1 MLNEDEINALADIF
15 QDRFDKAN
23 RKILEYIGSRLKEI
37 GELTPSQA
45 RKIQQMYK
53 YGEDLDT
60 ITQYLAEVSGQSI
73 DDIEALYE
81 KVAEEGY
88 DWSKPFYE
96 AKGIKQIPFKENK
109 DVRRIIKAM
118 CAVTGKSL
126 KNISRT
132 TAIGVNTAG
141 GFKPVGSFYKET
153 IDSAITAV
161 ITGTEDYNSTIRR
174 AVKELGSGGLKIQY
188 ESGYRRRLDSAVR
201 QNVLDGVRYVT
212 HEIAVKN
219 GEEFGADGYEIS
231 AHSAC
236 APDHLPYQGRQYS
249 KKEYDAI
256 QESLARPIGQWNCGH
271 TAFPIVLGV
280 SHRAYTDKELKAFEQ
295 NSNEKITIEGRE
307 YTRYECTQLQRK
319 LETKL
324 RYAREEKALYKAVGD
339 KELVNVATE
348 KIRILK
354 NKYTE
359 VSEKADLPMRA
370 ERTRSVAEELKK
382 FGKYPSFSKKGLIYD
397 SFRKYTENEI
407 KQVAHQTNFI
417 ADKYVS
423 KESKWSGN
431 IIIDPIDNITGKRWT
446 CDISVMSETSP
457 HIILHEQL
465 HARSVSYFDRKVYK
479 KCLNIEEAS
488 VQFLTQEISKLE
500 NIEIIE
506 SVYDNMVDELRNIN
520 RIAKFKEKDIDFA
533 KELFSIDLDKRFEW
547 LENKVSQF
555 AIDCGDLEMASEIY
569 ECVDAI
575 ERWKY
580 IG

>member
-1 MLNEDEINALADIF
+1 MLSEDEINALADIF
-15 QDRFDKAN
+15 QDRFDRTN

-60 ITQYLAEVSGQSI
+60 ITKYLAEASGQSI

-109 DVRRIIKAM
+109 DVQRIVKAM
-118 CAVTGKSL
+118 CVVTGKSL

-153 IDSAITAV
+153 VDSAITAV
-161 ITGTEDYNSTIRR
+161 ITGTDDYNSTIRR
-174 AVKELGSGGLKIQY
+174 AVKELGSGGLKIRY
-188 ESGYRRRLDSAVR
+188 ESGYTRRLDSAVR

-212 HEIAVKN
+212 QEIAAKN

-236 APDHLPYQGRQYS
+236 ALDHLPYQGRQYS
-249 KKEYDAI
+249 KKEYEAI

-280 SHRAYTDKELKAFEQ
+280 SHRAYTDKELKAFEK

-307 YTRYECTQLQRK
+307 YTRYECTQLQRQ

-339 KELVNVATE
+339 KELVNGATE
-348 KIRILK
+348 KIRLLS
-354 NKYTE
+354 NKYAD
-359 VSEKADLPMRA
+359 VSRTAELPMRA
-370 ERTRSVAEELKK
+370 ERTRSVTEKLKNKVTNKSDDGIINKTKLFRNKDITHRKSSSSGSKIVDKATYNKLTAKAIKNGANIYTADSEWTRHLEDMQATAVTIGDTIIFKHDATVSDVLEETYHFMQNKNGINDDKSEPLRTILNEIDAKEYLISVS
-382 FGKYPSFSKKGLIYD
+382 GKYKIPDDEMQLTKKQLKEYKKQLK
-397 SFRKYTENEI
+397 KYTE
-407 KQVAHQTNFI
+407 
-417 ADKYVS
+417 
-423 KESKWSGN
+423 
-431 IIIDPIDNITGKRWT
+431 
-446 CDISVMSETSP
+446 SEG
-457 HIILHEQL
+457 E
-465 HARSVSYFDRKVYK
+465 F
-479 KCLNIEEAS
+479 
-488 VQFLTQEISKLE
+488 
-500 NIEIIE
+500 
-506 SVYDNMVDELRNIN
+506 
-520 RIAKFKEKDIDFA
+520 
-533 KELFSIDLDKRFEW
+533 
-547 LENKVSQF
+547 
-555 AIDCGDLEMASEIY
+555 
-569 ECVDAI
+569 
-575 ERWKY
+575 
-580 IG
+580 

>member
-60 ITQYLAEVSGQSI
+60 IMQYLAEASGQSI

-109 DVRRIIKAM
+109 DVQRIIKAM

-249 KKEYDAI
+249 KKEYEAI
-256 QESLARPIGQWNCGH
+256 QESIARPIGQWNCGH

-295 NSNEKITIEGRE
+295 NSNEKITIEGQE

-324 RYAREEKALYKAVGD
+324 RYAREEKTLYKAVGD
-339 KELVNVATE
+339 KELVNGATE
-348 KIRILK
+348 KIRLLS
-354 NKYTE
+354 NKYAD
-359 VSEKADLPMRA
+359 VSRTAELPMRA
-370 ERTRSVAEELKK
+370 ERTKSVAEKLKNK
-382 FGKYPSFSKKGLIYD
+382 VTNKSDDGIINKTKLFRNKDITHRKSSSSGSKIVDKATYNKLTAKAIKNGANIYTADSEWTRHLEDMQATAVTIGDTIIFKHDATVSDVLEETYHFMQNKNGINDDKSEPLRTILNEIDAKEYLISVSGKYKIPDDEMQLTKKQLKEYKKQLK
-397 SFRKYTENEI
+397 KYTE
-407 KQVAHQTNFI
+407 
-417 ADKYVS
+417 
-423 KESKWSGN
+423 
-431 IIIDPIDNITGKRWT
+431 
-446 CDISVMSETSP
+446 SEG
-457 HIILHEQL
+457 E
-465 HARSVSYFDRKVYK
+465 F
-479 KCLNIEEAS
+479 
-488 VQFLTQEISKLE
+488 
-500 NIEIIE
+500 
-506 SVYDNMVDELRNIN
+506 
-520 RIAKFKEKDIDFA
+520 
-533 KELFSIDLDKRFEW
+533 
-547 LENKVSQF
+547 
-555 AIDCGDLEMASEIY
+555 
-569 ECVDAI
+569 
-575 ERWKY
+575 
-580 IG
+580 

>member
-37 GELTPSQA
+37 GELTPSRA

-60 ITQYLAEVSGQSI
+60 ITQYLAEASGQSI

-109 DVRRIIKAM
+109 DVQRIIKAM

-161 ITGTEDYNSTIRR
+161 ITGTDDYNSTIRR

-212 HEIAVKN
+212 QEIAIKN

-236 APDHLPYQGRQYS
+236 APDHLSYQGRQYS
-249 KKEYDAI
+249 KKEYEAI

-339 KELVNVATE
+339 KELVNGATE
-348 KIRILK
+348 RIRLLS
-354 NKYTE
+354 NKYAE

-370 ERTRSVAEELKK
+370 DRTRSVTEELKRVVIDK
-382 FGKYPSFSKKGLIYD
+382 KNDIIKENKMKANNDMAEMILLGKINTGNLEVEFGKIISDEIIVTFERINHIKERHPEDYALFEQFGKNAV
-397 SFRKYTENEI
+397 ENP
-407 KQVAHQTNFI
+407 
-417 ADKYVS
+417 D
-423 KESKWSGN
+423 
-431 IIIDPIDNITGKRWT
+431 IIINDKKNVGTVFMIKKLENTNLNVVVRVVLETDNPKYKN
-446 CDISVMSETSP
+446 SVMTFYRIRERNLKKLMEKNG
-457 HIILHEQL
+457 I
-465 HARSVSYFDRKVYK
+465 VYK
-479 KCLNIEEAS
+479 KE
-488 VQFLTQEISKLE
+488 
-500 NIEIIE
+500 
-506 SVYDNMVDELRNIN
+506 
-520 RIAKFKEKDIDFA
+520 
-533 KELFSIDLDKRFEW
+533 
-547 LENKVSQF
+547 
-555 AIDCGDLEMASEIY
+555 
-569 ECVDAI
+569 
-575 ERWKY
+575 
-580 IG
+580 

>member
-1 MLNEDEINALADIF
+1 VLSEDEINALADIF
-15 QDRFDKAN
+15 QDRFDRTN

-60 ITQYLAEVSGQSI
+60 ITKYLAEASGQSI

-109 DVRRIIKAM
+109 DVQRIVKAM
-118 CAVTGKSL
+118 CVVTGKSL

-153 IDSAITAV
+153 VDSAITAV
-161 ITGTEDYNSTIRR
+161 ITGTDDYNSTIRR
-174 AVKELGSGGLKIQY
+174 AVKELGSGGLKIRY
-188 ESGYRRRLDSAVR
+188 ESGYTRRLDSAVR

-212 HEIAVKN
+212 QEIAAKN

-236 APDHLPYQGRQYS
+236 ALDHLPYQGRQYS
-249 KKEYDAI
+249 KKEYEAI

-280 SHRAYTDKELKAFEQ
+280 SHRAYTDKELKAFEK

-307 YTRYECTQLQRK
+307 YTRYECTQLQRQ

-339 KELVNVATE
+339 KELVNGATE
-348 KIRILK
+348 KIRLLS
-354 NKYTE
+354 NKYAD
-359 VSEKADLPMRA
+359 VSRTAELPMRA
-370 ERTRSVAEELKK
+370 ERTRSVTEKLKNKVTNKSDDGIINKTKLFRNKDITHRKSSSSGSKIVDKATYNKLTAKAIKNGANIYTADSEWTRHLEDMQATAVTIGDTIIFKHDATVSDVLEETYHFMQNKNGINDDKSEPLRTILNEIDAKEYLISVS
-382 FGKYPSFSKKGLIYD
+382 GKYKIPDDEMQLTKKQLKEYKKQLK
-397 SFRKYTENEI
+397 KYTE
-407 KQVAHQTNFI
+407 
-417 ADKYVS
+417 
-423 KESKWSGN
+423 
-431 IIIDPIDNITGKRWT
+431 
-446 CDISVMSETSP
+446 SEG
-457 HIILHEQL
+457 E
-465 HARSVSYFDRKVYK
+465 F
-479 KCLNIEEAS
+479 
-488 VQFLTQEISKLE
+488 
-500 NIEIIE
+500 
-506 SVYDNMVDELRNIN
+506 
-520 RIAKFKEKDIDFA
+520 
-533 KELFSIDLDKRFEW
+533 
-547 LENKVSQF
+547 
-555 AIDCGDLEMASEIY
+555 
-569 ECVDAI
+569 
-575 ERWKY
+575 
-580 IG
+580 

>member
-23 RKILEYIGSRLKEI
+23 RKILEYIGSMLKEI
-37 GELTPSQA
+37 GELTPSRA

-60 ITQYLAEVSGQSI
+60 ITQYLAEASGQSI

-88 DWSKPFYE
+88 NWSKPFYE

-109 DVRRIIKAM
+109 DVQRIIKAM

-249 KKEYDAI
+249 KKEYEAI

-339 KELVNVATE
+339 KELVNGATE
-348 KIRILK
+348 KIRLLS
-354 NKYTE
+354 NKYAD
-359 VSEKADLPMRA
+359 VSKKADLPMRK
-370 ERTRSVAEELKK
+370 ERTRGVIDRLNFENTKAEN
-382 FGKYPSFSKKGLIYD
+382 
-397 SFRKYTENEI
+397 RI
-407 KQVAHQTNFI
+407 KRIEEKRI
-417 ADKYVS
+417 ADYNKN
-423 KESKWSGN
+423 KEKIRN
-431 IIIDPIDNITGKRWT
+431 IILSDDTN
-446 CDISVMSETSP
+446 
-457 HIILHEQL
+457 
-465 HARSVSYFDRKVYK
+465 
-479 KCLNIEEAS
+479 
-488 VQFLTQEISKLE
+488 
-500 NIEIIE
+500 
-506 SVYDNMVDELRNIN
+506 RNIN
-520 RIAKFKEKDIDFA
+520 KGAQNKHIPSSKGYISGRSYILGSAEDAQTLVNRYAGTGEIKLTASGEWTNKEFVYADDIIGVA
-533 KELFSIDLDKRFEW
+533 VNPET
-547 LENKVSQF
+547 LEKTETHRF
-555 AIDCGDLEMASEIY
+555 AIHYGKKGTHIVPVKEE
-569 ECVDAI
+569 
-575 ERWKY
+575 KKQ
-580 IG
+580 

>member
-109 DVRRIIKAM
+109 DAQRIIKAM

-161 ITGTEDYNSTIRR
+161 ITGTDDYNSTIRR

-249 KKEYDAI
+249 KKEYEAI

-339 KELVNVATE
+339 KELVNGTTE

-370 ERTRSVAEELKK
+370 ERTKSVTEKLKNKVTNSPHSGILNSGAVSGARKFDGWQDKHANLMYEEIRKRK
-382 FGKYPSFSKKGLIYD
+382 TDCSKIAQNTI
-397 SFRKYTENEI
+397 FTEKAIVEI
-407 KQVAHQTNFI
+407 KEHMF
-417 ADKYVS
+417 
-423 KESKWSGN
+423 
-431 IIIDPIDNITGKRWT
+431 
-446 CDISVMSETSP
+446 
-457 HIILHEQL
+457 
-465 HARSVSYFDRKVYK
+465 YK
-479 KCLNIEEAS
+479 KHLFADGTEKMFDSDFEQA
-488 VQFLTQEISKLE
+488 QAWDRLTKGSFTDTDVILLKHEYVELTEMRLHNLVYEDAHAIANSKH
-500 NIEIIE
+500 NW
-506 SVYDNMVDELRNIN
+506 
-520 RIAKFKEKDIDFA
+520 FKALMDSRK
-533 KELFSIDLDKRFEW
+533 
-547 LENKVSQF
+547 KV
-555 AIDCGDLEMASEIY
+555 
-569 ECVDAI
+569 
-575 ERWKY
+575 
-580 IG
+580 

>member
-60 ITQYLAEVSGQSI
+60 ITQYLAEASGQSI

-109 DVRRIIKAM
+109 DVQRIIKAM

-161 ITGTEDYNSTIRR
+161 ITGTDDYNSTIRR

-249 KKEYDAI
+249 KKEYEAI

-339 KELVNVATE
+339 KELVNGATA
-348 KIRILK
+348 KIQILK
-354 NKYTE
+354 NKYAE
-359 VSEKADLPMRA
+359 VSEKADLPMRK
-370 ERTRSVAEELKK
+370 ERTRGVTEELKNKVTNSQRSVIINSKLSDK
-382 FGKYPSFSKKGLIYD
+382 FEVIAPMDKKRYYRMKKGLEKQGYSVVAAVEGSDDAAFLKSFGAEAISDRYGIIHLGEFPSASAFFEEVIHLAQIQKYGDIPD
-397 SFRKYTENEI
+397 SDFIERTAREVAANKKLLKNAKVYGFTTEDI
-407 KQVAHQTNFI
+407 Q
-417 ADKYVS
+417 
-423 KESKWSGN
+423 
-431 IIIDPIDNITGKRWT
+431 
-446 CDISVMSETSP
+446 DISEN
-457 HIILHEQL
+457 LKKWEL
-465 HARSVSYFDRKVYK
+465 DFEKKVGVPYEK
-479 KCLNIEEAS
+479 S
-488 VQFLTQEISKLE
+488 G
-500 NIEIIE
+500 
-506 SVYDNMVDELRNIN
+506 YN
-520 RIAKFKEKDIDFA
+520 RGI
-533 KELFSIDLDKRFEW
+533 
-547 LENKVSQF
+547 
-555 AIDCGDLEMASEIY
+555 
-569 ECVDAI
+569 
-575 ERWKY
+575 
-580 IG
+580 

>member
-1 MLNEDEINALADIF
+1 MVLNEDEINALADIF

-23 RKILEYIGSRLKEI
+23 RKILEYIGLRLKEI

-60 ITQYLAEVSGQSI
+60 ITQYLAEVSRQSI

-141 GFKPVGSFYKET
+141 GFKPVGSFYRET

-161 ITGTEDYNSTIRR
+161 ITGTDDYNSTIRR

-249 KKEYDAI
+249 KKEYEAI

-307 YTRYECTQLQRK
+307 YTRYECTQLQRQ

-339 KELVNVATE
+339 KELVNGATE
-348 KIRILK
+348 KIRLLS
-354 NKYTE
+354 NKYAD
-359 VSEKADLPMRA
+359 VSRTAELPMRA
-370 ERTRSVAEELKK
+370 ERTRSVTEKLKNKVTNGPNNGIINKTKLFRNKDITHRKNSSSGSKIVDKATYNKLTAKAIKNGANIYTADSEWTRHLEDMQATAVTIGDTIIFKHDATVSDVLEETYHFMQNKK
-382 FGKYPSFSKKGLIYD
+382 GINDDKPEPLRTILNEIDAKEYLISVSGKYKIPDDEMKLTEEQLKEYKKQLK
-397 SFRKYTENEI
+397 KYTE
-407 KQVAHQTNFI
+407 
-417 ADKYVS
+417 
-423 KESKWSGN
+423 
-431 IIIDPIDNITGKRWT
+431 
-446 CDISVMSETSP
+446 SEG
-457 HIILHEQL
+457 E
-465 HARSVSYFDRKVYK
+465 F
-479 KCLNIEEAS
+479 
-488 VQFLTQEISKLE
+488 
-500 NIEIIE
+500 
-506 SVYDNMVDELRNIN
+506 
-520 RIAKFKEKDIDFA
+520 
-533 KELFSIDLDKRFEW
+533 
-547 LENKVSQF
+547 
-555 AIDCGDLEMASEIY
+555 
-569 ECVDAI
+569 
-575 ERWKY
+575 
-580 IG
+580 